1 MGENYTHLW
10 KQKKKALYGERVNI
24 EEGENQNKITS
35 WTSKKNNEL
44 WYELLTRKYVIQS
57 FLKKYTQRVLMNF
70 FHLDSL
76 YSLQKRDTTQQK
88 PEYHTG
94 KTL

>member
-10 KQKKKALYGERVNI
+10 KQKKKALYGERVNT
-24 EEGENQNKITS
+24 EEGENQNKITA

-57 FLKKYTQRVLMNF
+57 FFKKIHIESFNELF
-70 FHLDSL
+70 S
-76 YSLQKRDTTQQK
+76 S
-88 PEYHTG
+88 
-94 KTL
+94 